1 MEQQTGDITHNIVEL
16 RESLK
21 IFEQRISQLKDT
33 VRMIDQNN
41 IDKYN
46 EMKGLMQGFS
56 ASLSGLKT
64 KVLELEDAIG
74 RIEKESENFAR
85 IQDMKVVEK
94 YLSFIDPSR
103 FLSKDDV
110 IKIVDEYMNS
120 KKWS

>member
-1 MEQQTGDITHNIVEL
+1 MEQSGDLTKNIVEL

-21 IFEQRISQLKDT
+21 IFEQRMAQLKDT

-46 EMKGLMQGFS
+46 EVKSLIQGFN

-64 KVLELEDAIG
+64 KVLEMEDAIG
-74 RIEKESENFAR
+74 RIEKESGGFAR
-85 IQDMKVVEK
+85 AQDVKVLEK

-110 IKIVDEYMNS
+110 IKIVESYMGS

>member
-110 IKIVDEYMNS
+110 IKIVENYVNS
-120 KKWS
+120 KKWG